1 MSEHRKR
8 SALKSIIWRITGIVI
23 LAFITFIFTRSW
35 IQTGLV
41 TIIHHGVFLLV
52 FYVHERIWLRIE
64 VRDIF
69 VRIILKMITYETI
82 CGNIILGTIT
92 YLVTGSWKSMTFIT
106 LSYIGTKHIIYIM
119 NEFVWKEIKWGLN
132 VNKITKS

>member
-1 MSEHRKR
+1 MSEYKKR
-8 SALKSIIWRITGIVI
+8 SALKSIVWRITGILI

-69 VRIILKMITYETI
+69 VRIIWKMITYETI
-82 CGNIILGTIT
+82 CGNIILGIIT

-119 NEFVWKEIKWGLN
+119 NEFVWKEIKWG
-132 VNKITKS
+132 KT